1 MVKEIKVIFKDELM
15 KLHILKL
22 LEMQN
27 GILNISKPVDLDQL
41 ASRLSCDPGLLLET
55 LLEMGVGVIEDS

>member
-1 MVKEIKVIFKDELM
+1 MTKQIKVIFKNELE

-27 GILNISKPVDLDQL
+27 GILDISKPVDLDML
-41 ASRLSCDPGLLLET
+41 SARLSCNPALLLEV
-55 LLEMGVGVIEDS
+55 LLEMGVGIIEDS